1 MMTLDEAIKHA
12 TEISETCDNKECG
25 LDHKQLAKWL
35 KELKELRYTHIQDQL
50 EKDAT
55 FYADK
60 NIYEVSMYGF
70 PSSETRKL
78 YNAVKCAY
86 KAGFLSCLNKNINNN
101 E

>member
-1 MMTLDEAIKHA
+1 MTLDEAIKHA
-12 TEISETCDNKECG
+12 EEVSETCVNRDCG
-25 LDHKQLAKWL
+25 LEHKQLAGWL
-35 KELKELRYTHIQDQL
+35 KELKELRNIHIQDQL

-60 NIYEVSMYGF
+60 TIYEASIFGF
-70 PSSETRKL
+70 PSGETRKL

-86 KAGFLSCLNKNINNN
+86 KDGFLACLNKNNNTN